1 MKVAIPK
8 EMHPDETRIPMIP
21 PDVDKLVK
29 RGADVVIES
38 GLGDA
43 LRLPDEAYTNVGATV
58 ASDRAQLLSDAELIL
73 RLRVPPLEEV
83 SAVKSGAV
91 HVSYLDPFFNQPLVE
106 KLAEQGISGICMEM
120 IPRTTIAQK
129 MDALSSQAS
138 LGGYAAVMLAADR
151 LTKAFPMMMTPAGT
165 LAPSR
170 VFVIGAGVAGLQA
183 IATAKRLGARVEAFD
198 TRPVVAEQVRSLG
211 AKFVEIDLGDTG
223 QTEQGYAK
231 QLTPEQLE
239 MQRQGMAKHCALADV
254 VITTAQLFGRKAPQI
269 LTEDMV
275 AQMKPGSL
283 IVDMAV
289 ETGGNVAGSKVDEEV
304 EVNGVKIL
312 GATNLPGRVPVH
324 ASQMYSSNLRNLL
337 EHFWDDESKS
347 LKLDLEDEIMDG
359 CLITHEHKIRSERLQ
374 QHYGTA

>member
-1 MKVAIPK
+1 MIVAIPK

-43 LRLPDEAYTNVGATV
+43 LQLPDEAYTKVGATV
-58 ASDRAQLLSDAELIL
+58 VSDRAQLLSEAELVL

-83 SAVKSGAV
+83 SAVKPGAI

-106 KLAEQGISGICMEM
+106 KLAELGISGICMEM

-138 LGGYAAVMLAADR
+138 LGGYAAVMLAADC

-269 LTEDMV
+269 LTEEMV

-289 ETGGNVAGSKVDEEV
+289 ETGGNVAGSKVGEEV

-337 EHFWDDESKS
+337 EHFWDDEAKS

-359 CLITHEHKIRSERLQ
+359 CLITHENKIRSERLRN
-374 QHYGTA
+374 HYGME